1 MRILRNLFLSSVV
14 VLSAGLPVSCSSTD
28 SAVGSYDSKSV
39 YNRPLYSTIAKQ
51 SMAYQGVERNPVIV
65 VHGFLGAK
73 LKNFKSGEN
82 VWGEFNGI
90 DILKGYSHEQLRGLS
105 VPMEIGKSLKD
116 LKNDVHPFS
125 ILNNVD
131 VKILGM
137 HFNMDAYDR
146 MLEILA
152 KAGYVPEVKPLPA
165 GKHFS
170 SLFVF
175 YYDWR
180 RDLPEN
186 AAKLHE
192 FILQKRAYLQEQYKK
207 NYGVNDFD
215 VQFDIVAHSMGGLLS
230 RYYLEYGNQ
239 DLPED
244 GSMPKLDWRGSKYI
258 DKVIIVATPNA
269 GYLDT
274 FVEMQEGLAIAPELP
289 AYPPGIIGTF
299 HTYYQMLPL
308 VSTRPLIYK
317 DDPKGPAIDL
327 FDPNVWEKMNWG
339 MLNPK
344 QDEALK
350 IILPNA
356 KTPAERH
363 AIALD
368 HIRKCLKR
376 ARQFTDAL
384 RIDATPPDDVSMYL
398 FLGDSVPTRRT
409 VAVDRNTG
417 AFTVTE
423 FEAGDG
429 KVLASSARMDE
440 REGREWVPFFD
451 SPIKWNMV
459 MHIFAAHMGITS
471 SREFEDNVSYY
482 LTEATTKKQI
492 ERKKKMD
499 LQAK

>member
-1 MRILRNLFLSSVV
+1 
-14 VLSAGLPVSCSSTD
+14 
-28 SAVGSYDSKSV
+28 
-39 YNRPLYSTIAKQ
+39 
-51 SMAYQGVERNPVIV
+51 
-65 VHGFLGAK
+65 
-73 LKNFKSGEN
+73 
-82 VWGEFNGI
+82 
-90 DILKGYSHEQLRGLS
+90 
-105 VPMEIGKSLKD
+105 
-116 LKNDVHPFS
+116 
-125 ILNNVD
+125 
-131 VKILGM
+131 
-137 HFNMDAYDR
+137 
-146 MLEILA
+146 LEILA

-289 AYPPGIIGTF
+289 SYPPGIIGTF

-308 VSTRPLIYK
+308 VSTRSVIYK
-317 DDPKGPAIDL
+317 DAPKGAAIDI

-376 ARQFTDAL
+376 AKQFTDAL

-409 VAVDRNTG
+409 VEVDRNTG

-440 REGREWVPFFD
+440 REGREWAPFFD
-451 SPIKWNMV
+451 SPVKWNMV